1 MLRPALATATLPLA
15 AARVPP
21 APTSPPA
28 LSCCSRSNWRLG
40 TGQRKGDRLRLPW
53 TACDGKRL
61 RFRQGKRRRLVDM
74 PVTRAVEAVLDAAP
88 KKATTFL
95 AHNDKPWSINAKRQA
110 IYFSHL

>member
-1 MLRPALATATLPLA
+1 
-15 AARVPP
+15 
-21 APTSPPA
+21 
-28 LSCCSRSNWRLG
+28 
-40 TGQRKGDRLRLPW
+40 
-53 TACDGKRL
+53 
-61 RFRQGKRRRLVDM
+61 M